1 MVVLSKEVVGGLAKV
16 LYIRACT
23 HTDRISEKMKWKTET
38 KKKKGVVHGPSRMGE
53 RVEGETFV
61 LSRGEKRDW
70 NEKKVRED
78 LCGGRRGNGQET
90 DKRVGLFLFGCSAR
104 GNHTLG
110 MALERTWL
118 GRNSE
123 RGTSEN
129 DAYDIGLSHSAI
141 LLHCTSPTHV
151 YKVHFSGCTPIIKL
165 YILRNNSDGASLFSG
180 TL

>member
-1 MVVLSKEVVGGLAKV
+1 
-16 LYIRACT
+16 
-23 HTDRISEKMKWKTET
+23 
-38 KKKKGVVHGPSRMGE
+38 MGE

-61 LSRGEKRDW
+61 LSRGRKTRLER
-70 NEKKVRED
+70 KKSVERIYAVAS
-78 LCGGRRGNGQET
+78 GAT
-90 DKRVGLFLFGCSAR
+90 DKKRTNASVFFFSVALPVGITHLAWHLNER
-104 GNHTLG
+104 G
-110 MALERTWL
+110 L

-123 RGTSEN
+123 RGTPEN
-129 DAYDIGLSHSAI
+129 DAYDIGLSHTAI